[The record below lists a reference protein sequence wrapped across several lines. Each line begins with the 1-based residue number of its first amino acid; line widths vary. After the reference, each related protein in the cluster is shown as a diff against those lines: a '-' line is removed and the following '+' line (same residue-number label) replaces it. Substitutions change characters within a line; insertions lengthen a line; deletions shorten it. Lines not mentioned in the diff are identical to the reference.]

1 MAGVKGRSGGDR
13 PTAPQNNP
21 ANVNPLGGNG
31 QSGQAKPGYTGFAYG
46 ENQSL
51 DNQAGAAT
59 MAQAPQPGGASA
71 PDMSMIQGLLA
82 GVTPLDADPEDPTIP
97 ISNGVN
103 VGRGAGE
110 EALPATYRADRR
122 QIENLDLIKQYM
134 PDLINAARVQ
144 NAPDSYKQFI
154 NYLKSQVI

>member
-1 MAGVKGRSGGDR
+1 MAGQPGRSGG
-13 PTAPQNNP
+13 ANGGPQYNP
-21 ANVNPLGGNG
+21 ANVSATGGNG

-46 ENQSL
+46 ENQAL
-51 DNQAGAAT
+51 DNQAGGAKMAA
-59 MAQAPQPGGASA
+59 ASQPQGAPV
-71 PDMSMIQGLLA
+71 PDMSMLQGLLA

-97 ISNGVN
+97 VSNGVN

-110 EALPATYRADRR
+110 ESLPGTYNSDRR
-122 QIENLDLIKQYM
+122 QVENADLIKKYM

-144 NAPDSYKQFI
+144 NAPDSYKRFI

>member
-13 PTAPQNNP
+13 PTASQNNP
-21 ANVNPLGGNG
+21 ANVNALGGNG

-46 ENQSL
+46 QNGAL
-51 DNQAGAAT
+51 DAQAGGAT

-82 GVTPLDADPEDPTIP
+82 GITPLDADPEDPTVP
-97 ISNGVN
+97 VSNGVN

-110 EALPATYRADRR
+110 EALPAQYKSDRR
-122 QIENLDLIKQYM
+122 QVENLDLIKQYM

>member
-1 MAGVKGRSGGDR
+1 MAGKPGRSGG
-13 PTAPQNNP
+13 ANGGPQYNP
-21 ANVNPLGGNG
+21 ANVSATGGNG

-46 ENQSL
+46 ENKAL
-51 DNQAGAAT
+51 DNQAGGAT
-59 MAQAPQPGGASA
+59 MAQAAQPQGAPA
-71 PDMSMIQGLLA
+71 PDMSMLQGLLS
-82 GVTPLDADPEDPTIP
+82 GVTPLDADPTDPTIP
-97 ISNGVN
+97 VSNGVN

-110 EALPATYRADRR
+110 EALPAQYKSDRR
-122 QIENLDLIKQYM
+122 QVENLDLIKQYM

>member
-1 MAGVKGRSGGDR
+1 MAGTKGHSGGSHGG
-13 PTAPQNNP
+13 PQYNP
-21 ANVNPLGGNG
+21 ANVSATGGNG

-46 ENQSL
+46 QNGAL
-51 DNQAGAAT
+51 DNQAGGAK
-59 MAQAPQPGGASA
+59 MAQATQPQPAQA
-71 PDMSMIQGLLA
+71 PDMSMIQGLLS
-82 GVTPLDADPEDPTIP
+82 GVTPLDAPPTDPTIP
-97 ISNGVN
+97 VSHGVN

-110 EALPATYRADRR
+110 EALPAQYKSDRR
-122 QIENLDLIKQYM
+122 QVENIDLIKKYM